1 MSHWNKEDQRREL
14 MIWYL
19 GELLSKNHILCKST
33 LSKYKFRLELGEK
46 LTSKEFTVIAKFMDR
61 DSRMTKREL
70 RDHFS
75 PIIGKNKKKKSINKR
90 TVEPSSLEEFLL

>member
-1 MSHWNKEDQRREL
+1 MNDSVEKKRRDL
-14 MIWYL
+14 MIRYL
-19 GELLSKNHILCKST
+19 DSLVSKNHILCKST
-33 LSKYKFRLELGEK
+33 LDKYKFRLELGEK

-75 PIIGKNKKKKSINKR
+75 PIIGKNEKKKSINKR